1 MKLRNLLLGG
11 AVALSAIMVSC
22 KEDEPVLAP
31 NVSVSPTSG
40 TLGTEA
46 GSVTLSLTATREW
59 SATVEGDNTE
69 GITVNPPS
77 GSGSNEPVTVTVA
90 AEANPGR
97 TRTVTIV
104 FSCGGKEAG
113 YTLTQEGEM
122 GNKMTIEE
130 VLKAAEGA
138 TVETSGLVVAVN
150 ARGFI
155 IEDDT
160 DCILVY
166 EFDSDGYEGQPR
178 ASIGDQVDVTGT
190 IGKYSGR
197 NQIVPTSIRVTASD
211 QTVTYP
217 ASPVVVSSENYSSLE
232 LFSFVE
238 MTGRYAVS
246 GEYHNIYIDGITD
259 DVDGSISYPMEEIGG
274 VKLSDVVGH
283 NITVRGYYTGGTS
296 HLSVV
301 VVSVVDN
308 GAVETDEM
316 TIAEVIAAPA
326 NSPVE
331 TSGKVMAVCKKGFII
346 ADENDA
352 IYVYENG
359 DAPSAQIG
367 NTVTVS
373 GTKAIYNSGHQIIS
387 PTVSV
392 TDASTAV
399 PDYGEPVDLTSADDF
414 NAYQIGTTELVKVS
428 GTLAN
433 GMYVDVDGGNLRV
446 IMTHTIDNYDALNG
460 KQVTVL
466 GYAQNYNTDKTGE
479 TYAWSMIAVSVE
491 AAPYI
496 SVSSQSVSAS
506 ATSAQFEVASNVDWT
521 VSCDE
526 SWITDYTESGS
537 NNGTISVS
545 FSENSDVTRTA
556 EFTITGGGVTEIF
569 TLTQGEPVSGA
580 KTTQLSF
587 LNWTFDGASD
597 WSSTYEP
604 HTVEFDVATVEFES
618 ADKQSSNITD
628 CPVTKGK
635 DIELIMKNSST
646 MSAVTF
652 NLKQWA
658 TKAQTASL
666 YTSTDGGN
674 TYSPSPIAESSDFTL
689 KAEALPTGTNAVKV
703 EFSST
708 SNQVGLASIDLTYIE

>member
-40 TLGTEA
+40 TLGAEA

-69 GITVNPPS
+69 GITVNPSS

-160 DCILVY
+160 DRILVY
-166 EFDSDGYEGQPR
+166 EFDRDGYEGQPS

-197 NQIVPTSIRVTASD
+197 NQIVPTSIGVTASD

-232 LFSFVE
+232 LFSCVE

-259 DVDGSISYPMEEIGG
+259 DVDGSISYPKEEIGD

-331 TSGKVMAVCKKGFII
+331 TSGKVMAVNKNGFIM
-346 ADENDA
+346 DDGNNA
-352 IYVYENG
+352 IYVNQG
-359 DAPSAQIG
+359 DGSLSVAIG

-373 GTKAIYNSGHQIIS
+373 GTKSVRNSGPQISS
-387 PTVSV
+387 PTIEAN
-392 TDASTAV
+392 DNSTEV
-399 PDYGEPVDLTSADDF
+399 PQDDEPVDLTDGTVFAAYDF
-414 NAYQIGTTELVKVS
+414 TESELVRYKGTLSSGRFVNVS
-428 GTLAN
+428 GSPDL
-433 GMYVDVDGGNLRV
+433 
-446 IMTHTIDNYDALNG
+446 
-460 KQVTVL
+460 Q
-466 GYAQNYNTDKTGE
+466 
-479 TYAWSMIAVSVE
+479 
-491 AAPYI
+491 
-496 SVSSQSVSAS
+496 
-506 ATSAQFEVASNVDWT
+506 
-521 VSCDE
+521 
-526 SWITDYTESGS
+526 GS
-537 NNGTISVS
+537 
-545 FSENSDVTRTA
+545 
-556 EFTITGGGVTEIF
+556 
-569 TLTQGEPVSGA
+569 
-580 KTTQLSF
+580 
-587 LNWTFDGASD
+587 LNWT
-597 WSSTYEP
+597 
-604 HTVEFDVATVEFES
+604 
-618 ADKQSSNITD
+618 
-628 CPVTKGK
+628 
-635 DIELIMKNSST
+635 IE
-646 MSAVTF
+646 
-652 NLKQWA
+652 
-658 TKAQTASL
+658 
-666 YTSTDGGN
+666 D
-674 TYSPSPIAESSDFTL
+674 
-689 KAEALPTGTNAVKV
+689 
-703 EFSST
+703 
-708 SNQVGLASIDLTYIE
+708 